1 MSRNAENTILE
12 EGRMETE
19 DTVHAEHVANTSGS
33 KRKHSDDL
41 VPLPAS
47 RLHMRKVLCRMRL
60 LWVSVLAHVWVR
72 VFLLI
77 EVTECVINFSM
88 LGLVCA
94 N

>member
-1 MSRNAENTILE
+1 
-12 EGRMETE
+12 
-19 DTVHAEHVANTSGS
+19 
-33 KRKHSDDL
+33 
-41 VPLPAS
+41 
-47 RLHMRKVLCRMRL
+47 MRKVLCRMRL
-60 LWVSVLAHVWVR
+60 LWVSVLAHIWVR

>member
-1 MSRNAENTILE
+1 
-12 EGRMETE
+12 
-19 DTVHAEHVANTSGS
+19 
-33 KRKHSDDL
+33 
-41 VPLPAS
+41 
-47 RLHMRKVLCRMRL
+47 MRKVLCRMRL

-77 EVTECVINFSM
+77 EVTERVINFSM